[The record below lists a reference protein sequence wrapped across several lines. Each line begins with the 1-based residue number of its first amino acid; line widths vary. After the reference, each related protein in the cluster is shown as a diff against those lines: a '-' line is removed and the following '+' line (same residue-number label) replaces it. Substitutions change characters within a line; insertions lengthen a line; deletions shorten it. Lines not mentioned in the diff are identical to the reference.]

1 MKPVLHLQRLLPY
14 LSSVSEVEP
23 VGDNHGVLQYWSA
36 GVMERRKKASQ
47 LKIFCN
53 TPKPFARDTLVDCK

>member
-23 VGDNHGVLQYWSA
+23 VGDNHGVLEYWSA
-36 GVMERRKKASQ
+36 GVQE
-47 LKIFCN
+47 
-53 TPKPFARDTLVDCK
+53 